1 MALVACRIGH
11 LAGDECLG
19 RGAPPQ
25 LTGLGD
31 RTEWIPGPIT
41 TVRDGQACLDASAAT
56 NVRIVPRRW
65 FTERSG
71 VDMVVLG
78 NHPMSVRCIEAAR
91 ALGRIWTTQTF
102 GGH

>member
-1 MALVACRIGH
+1 MMLSGGGDASRIGY
-11 LAGDECLG
+11 LARAERLG
-19 RGAPPQ
+19 VSPVQP
-25 LTGLGD
+25 TGLGD

-78 NHPMSVRCIEAAR
+78 NHPMSVR
-91 ALGRIWTTQTF
+91 LNS
-102 GGH
+102 